1 MEETANNGT
10 KWTFVSFG
18 SEERRRRATRN
29 SLTEQSGL
37 SRRSRQMSDSP
48 SGAFQ
53 LLLDIHIIFLIR
65 NCTNV
70 EARKYSVMKTGVCRV
85 LRCQFLWH
93 CFMYREH
100 TKERI
105 FLQTTSG
112 ISSTVSFFLE
122 TMTRIV
128 FERSYDFCA

>member
-1 MEETANNGT
+1 MEETANDGT

-37 SRRSRQMSDSP
+37 CRRSRQISDSP

-70 EARKYSVMKTGVCRV
+70 EARKV
-85 LRCQFLWH
+85 LRNEDWSVSRFEMSISMALLYVQGA
-93 CFMYREH
+93 Y
-100 TKERI
+100 ERKNFSLDNFWNKQYGVI
-105 FLQTTSG
+105 FFWRL
-112 ISSTVSFFLE
+112 
-122 TMTRIV
+122 
-128 FERSYDFCA
+128 